1 MPARLSFKC
10 KCQRVDDLVANEVSD
25 FALDFVKF
33 EFPYKRED
41 FDEFLEL
48 EVDSFVFVR
57 LAESVLGIGVTFGQ
71 VPVKEF
77 EQMLKVLDGKAFG
90 VDFLVLLDLRFVETL
105 DI

>member
-10 KCQRVDDLVANEVSD
+10 KCQRVDDLVANKVSD
-25 FALDFVKF
+25 FALDFVEL
-33 EFPYKRED
+33 EFPDERED

-48 EVDSFVFVR
+48 EIDSSILVR
-57 LAESVLGIGVTFGQ
+57 LTESVLGIGVTFGQ

-77 EQMLKVLDGKAFG
+77 EQMLKVLDGKAFR
-90 VDFLVLLDLRFVETL
+90 VDLLVLLDLRFVETL